1 MRSLLRV
8 GLPTSVQLLAEVGAF
23 VAAMVMI
30 GWISAEALAA
40 HQIAITCAATTF
52 MVPLGISMALTVR
65 CGEAW
70 GAGESARLRPIVA
83 GGLVLGAGVMV
94 ASAATFLL
102 AGQVIAGWFI
112 ADPAVIGIAANLLVL
127 AGIFQVSD
135 GIQIVSA
142 GCLRG
147 MNDVRVPAWIA
158 LAAYWVMALPLGA
171 WLAFGLG
178 LGAVG
183 IWLGLTIGLLVAAV
197 WMGWRVWGKCGVVMD
212 DW

>member
-1 MRSLLRV
+1 
-8 GLPTSVQLLAEVGAF
+8 
-23 VAAMVMI
+23 
-30 GWISAEALAA
+30 
-40 HQIAITCAATTF
+40 

-65 CGEAW
+65 VGEAW
-70 GAGESARLRPIVA
+70 GAEEFGRLRPIVA
-83 GGLVLGAGVMV
+83 GGLVMGAGVMM
-94 ASAATFLL
+94 ASAVTFLV
-102 AGQVIAGWFI
+102 AGRVIAGSFI
-112 ADPAVIGIAANLLVL
+112 TDSAVIAIAANLLVL

-158 LAAYWVMALPLGA
+158 LASYWVVALPLGA
-171 WLAFGLG
+171 GLAFGAG

-197 WMGWRVWGKCGVVMD
+197 WMGARVWDKCGGSHFASAG
-212 DW
+212 